1 MHTLTHT
8 YEKQTALKVAMKE
21 GLRDITKIIEDW
33 HDGVCAFYLYGTMH
47 FLDPDTYI
55 NGQSPMVV
63 RVVHGKID
71 LVDGQ

>member
-8 YEKQTALKVAMKE
+8 HAKQTALNVALKE

-63 RVVHGKID
+63 RVVHGNID